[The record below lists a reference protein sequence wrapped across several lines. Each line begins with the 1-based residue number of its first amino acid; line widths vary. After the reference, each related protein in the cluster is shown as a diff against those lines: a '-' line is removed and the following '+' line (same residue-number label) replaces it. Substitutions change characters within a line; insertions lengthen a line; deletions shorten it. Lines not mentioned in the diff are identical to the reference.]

1 MKYNTGLFV
10 FGSYMQSVNPHD
22 IDLLWLYDKTVVSP
36 ESMLVTVN
44 EIESFMAARLPVPIH
59 HTILST
65 TENAE
70 LGFLESVDAVFVG
83 GLSEEANILLSK
95 LIQMKG

>member
-1 MKYNTGLFV
+1 MKHNTGLFL

-22 IDLLWLYDKTVVSP
+22 IDLLWLYDKTVMST
-36 ESMLVTVN
+36 ESMLARVN

-65 TENAE
+65 TENVE
-70 LGFLESVDAVFVG
+70 MGFLEGVDAVFVG
-83 GLSEEANILLSK
+83 GLSEEANILLGK
-95 LIQMKG
+95 VIQMKG

>member
-70 LGFLESVDAVFVG
+70 LGFLGSVDAVFVG
-83 GLSEEANILLSK
+83 GLSEEDNILLSK